1 MINAYAAKEAGGELS
16 PFQYDPGELKSR
28 EVEIE
33 VMYCGLCHS
42 DVSIIDDAWG
52 MSAYPA
58 VPGHEVIGRIGQV
71 GDQVSHLKPGQLVGL
86 GWHAAYCNHCHSCNS
101 GHQNLCG
108 EATFTIVGHHGGFA
122 DKVRAEA
129 DAVIPIPD
137 GIDPAKAGPFLCAG
151 ITVFNP
157 LVQFDIRPNSQVGV
171 IGIGGL
177 GHLALQFLNAWGCE
191 VTAFTSSDSKRD
203 EAVELG
209 AHHTINSRDEDAV
222 GEAAGRF
229 DVILSTVNVKL
240 NWNLYLSTL
249 KPQGRLH
256 FVGALTDPLD
266 IDVFQLI
273 LGQRQVSG
281 SPVGSPETITQM
293 LQFAARHKIEPQVEM
308 FPMSKVNDAI
318 AHLKRGDA
326 RYRIVLEAGK

>member
-1 MINAYAAKEAGGELS
+1 
-16 PFQYDPGELKSR
+16 
-28 EVEIE
+28 
-33 VMYCGLCHS
+33 MYCGLCHT
-42 DVSIIDDAWG
+42 DVSIIDDEWG
-52 MSAYPA
+52 MSAFPV
-58 VPGHEVIGRIGQV
+58 VPGHEVVGCIGQV
-71 GDQVSHLKPGQLVGL
+71 GDQVTHLKPGQLVGL
-86 GWHAAYCNHCHSCNS
+86 GWHSGYCNRCHSCNS

-108 EATFTIVGHHGGFA
+108 ESTFTIVGHHGGFA

-137 GIDPAKAGPFLCAG
+137 SIDPAKAGPFFCAG
-151 ITVFNP
+151 ITVCNP
-157 LVQFDIRPNSQVGV
+157 LVQFDIKPNSQVGM
-171 IGIGGL
+171 IGIGGV

-191 VTAFTSSDSKRD
+191 VTAFTSSHSKSD
-203 EAVELG
+203 DALELG

-229 DVILSTVNVKL
+229 DAILSTVNAKL
-240 NWNLYLSTL
+240 DWNLYLSTL

-281 SPVGSPETITQM
+281 SPVGSPETISRM
-293 LQFAARHKIEPQVEM
+293 LEFAARQKIEPKVEM

-318 AHLKRGDA
+318 AHLKKGDA

>member
-1 MINAYAAKEAGGELS
+1 M
-16 PFQYDPGELKSR
+16 
-28 EVEIE
+28 
-33 VMYCGLCHS
+33 
-42 DVSIIDDAWG
+42 
-52 MSAYPA
+52 

-71 GDQVSHLKPGQLVGL
+71 GDQVSHLQPGQLVGL
-86 GWHAAYCNHCHSCNS
+86 GWHSAYCNHCHSCNS
-101 GHQNLCG
+101 GNQNLCG

-137 GIDPAKAGPFLCAG
+137 ALDPAKAGPFLCAG

-157 LVQFDIRPNSQVGV
+157 LVQFDIKPNSQVGV

-203 EAVELG
+203 EALELG

-229 DVILSTVNVKL
+229 DAILSTVNVKL
-240 NWNLYLSTL
+240 DWNLYLSTL
-249 KPQGRLH
+249 RAQGRLH

-266 IDVFQLI
+266 IDVFQLV

-293 LQFAARHKIEPQVEM
+293 LQFAARHEIEPQVEIY
-308 FPMSKVNDAI
+308 PMSKVNDAI
-318 AHLKRGDA
+318 DHLKKGDA

>member
-1 MINAYAAKEAGGELS
+1 MINAYAAKEAGAELS
-16 PFQYDPGELKSR
+16 PFQYEPGELKSR

-42 DVSIIDDAWG
+42 DVSIIDDEWG
-52 MSAYPA
+52 MSAYPV
-58 VPGHEVIGRIGQV
+58 VPGHEVVGRIGQV
-71 GDQVSHLKPGQLVGL
+71 GSQVTHLKPGQLVGL
-86 GWHAAYCNHCHSCNS
+86 GWHSGYCNHCHSCNS
-101 GHQNLCG
+101 GHQNLCS
-108 EATFTIVGHHGGFA
+108 ESTFTIVGHHGGFA

-129 DAVIPIPD
+129 EAVIPIPD
-137 GIDPAKAGPFLCAG
+137 FIDPAKAGPFFCAG

-157 LVQFDIRPNSQVGV
+157 LVQFDIKPDSQVGV

-203 EAVELG
+203 EARELG

-229 DVILSTVNVKL
+229 DAILSTVNAKL
-240 NWNLYLSTL
+240 DWNLYLSTL

-256 FVGALTDPLD
+256 FVGALTHPLD

-281 SPVGSPETITQM
+281 SPVGSPETIVRM
-293 LQFAARHKIEPQVEM
+293 LEFAARHKIEPQVEM

-318 AHLKRGDA
+318 AHLKKGGA
-326 RYRIVLEAGK
+326 RYRIVLEAGR

>member
-1 MINAYAAKEAGGELS
+1 MINAYAANEAGAELT
-16 PFQYDPGELKSR
+16 PFQYEPGELKSG

-42 DVSIIDDAWG
+42 DVSIIDDEWG
-52 MSAYPA
+52 MSVYPV
-58 VPGHEVIGRIGQV
+58 VPGHEVVGRIGKV

-86 GWHAAYCNHCHSCNS
+86 GWHSAYCNHCHACNT

-108 EATFTIVGHHGGFA
+108 ESTFTIVGHHGGFA
-122 DKVRAEA
+122 DKVRAQQ

-137 GIDPAKAGPFLCAG
+137 SLDPAKAGPFFCAG

-157 LVQFDIRPNSQVGV
+157 LVQFDIKPNSHVAV

-191 VTAFTSSDSKRD
+191 VTAFTSSDAKRD
-203 EAVELG
+203 EALELG
-209 AHHTINSRDEDAV
+209 AHYTINSRDPDAV

-229 DVILSTVNVKL
+229 DAILSTVNAKL
-240 NWNLYLSTL
+240 DWNLYLSTL
-249 KPQGRLH
+249 KAQGRLH
-256 FVGALTDPLD
+256 FIGALTDPLD

-281 SPVGSPETITQM
+281 SPVGSPETIAQM
-293 LQFAARHKIEPQVEM
+293 LEFAARHEIAPQVEM
-308 FPMSKVNDAI
+308 FPMSEVNKAI
-318 AHLKRGDA
+318 AHLKKGDA
-326 RYRIVLEAGK
+326 RYRIVLKAGE